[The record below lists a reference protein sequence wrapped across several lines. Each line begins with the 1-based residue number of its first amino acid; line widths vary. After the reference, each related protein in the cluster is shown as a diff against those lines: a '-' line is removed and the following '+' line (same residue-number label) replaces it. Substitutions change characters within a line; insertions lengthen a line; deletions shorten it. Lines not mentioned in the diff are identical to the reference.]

1 MTTLGLCT
9 NFTQTDE
16 WAFDYALQLARQR
29 SWQLNICHWLHS
41 PYTLRRDIV
50 AGDLFNP
57 AKLQTVT
64 PALLTR
70 LELQLRQYF
79 DPKLGDFTDVAFK
92 LCEGQYQVE
101 LIRCM
106 RNHLLDLVVMG
117 FQPAANADFEAYQ
130 PLEDFAAHLP
140 YPIVLV
146 GYAGPQTYLINSQ
159 ALAWQD
165 QLGLTEGSW
174 QLLQPVTEHVNS
186 VLRT

>member
-1 MTTLGLCT
+1 MTTIGLCT

-16 WAFDYALQLARQR
+16 WAFEYALELAIKRD
-29 SWQLNICHWLHS
+29 WQLNICHWLNS

-50 AGDLFNP
+50 ADDLFAP
-57 AKLQTVT
+57 VRLETVT

-79 DPKLGDFTDVAFK
+79 DPKLGDFTNVAFK

-117 FQPAANADFEAYQ
+117 YQPATSETYETWQ
-130 PLEDFAAHLP
+130 PLSVFAANLP
-140 YPIVLV
+140 YPIILV
-146 GYAGPQTYLINSQ
+146 GQDGPQSYLINVQ

-165 QLGLTEGSW
+165 QLELPEGRW
-174 QLLQPVTEHVNS
+174 QILDPVSEKV
-186 VLRT
+186 